1 MNTVRFF
8 TTALVGIVTT
18 CVLSAGAASAQP
30 VPYVPRVAAANS
42 PSLIAAEPAAGF
54 AAAKDRAQ
62 LLLKQKSYIE
72 HVQRAYAE
80 EEAAGARSRAA
91 QKHPRVS
98 HSGSLVDPNTSTVT
112 NGSTPN
118 APSQR
123 SGDGSEVPVLAVTAL
138 AGLALGAAG
147 SSASRRLRRRPRMAA

>member
-30 VPYVPRVAAANS
+30 APYVPAAPQVSS
-42 PSLIAAEPAAGF
+42 PSLIAAQQG
-54 AAAKDRAQ
+54 AAAQSSEDRAR

-72 HVQRAYAE
+72 HVQRGYAA
-80 EEAAGARSRAA
+80 EEAAEARSRAA
-91 QKHPRVS
+91 QKHAR
-98 HSGSLVDPNTSTVT
+98 GSQRGSSVT
-112 NGSTPN
+112 PADQGSASN
-118 APSQR
+118 APSQQ

-147 SSASRRLRRRPRMAA
+147 STASRRLRRRPGLAA